1 MKQEPVEIVRF
12 QEASLD
18 LVLNNQH
25 FLFEKPDLLLALFV
39 LENRNIVLINIEPV
53 LEIGT
58 DPGGYISI
66 YSFNHQR

>member
-18 LVLNNQH
+18 LDLKNQH
-25 FLFEKPDLLLALFV
+25 VLFEKPDLLLALFV
-39 LENRNIVLINIEPV
+39 LENRNIVLITIEPL

-58 DPGGYISI
+58 DPGGYIFI
-66 YSFNHQR
+66 